1 MEIKINK
8 EIRDFNESIFFGLSM
23 RQFIFSSLAVG
34 VAILL
39 YFVLRNFL
47 GIETLSW
54 LCILGAVPFALFG
67 FVKYNG
73 MYAEEFIVAWI
84 KSEILM
90 PSVLLFKPDNIYDE
104 LIKNENKKLKKE
116 GAKNAKNDKTIKK
129 NFSKKKQRRKNKN
142 TKISTTST
150 TD

>member
-23 RQFIFSSLAVG
+23 RQFIFSSLAVV

-39 YFVLRNFL
+39 YFLLRNFL

-54 LCILGAVPFALFG
+54 LCIVGSAPFALFG

-73 MYAEEFIVAWI
+73 MYAEEFIIAWI
-84 KSEILM
+84 KSEILT
-90 PSVLLFKPDNIYDE
+90 PSVLLFKPENIYDE
-104 LIKNENKKLKKE
+104 LINSENRKAKKE
-116 GAKNAKNDKTIKK
+116 GVKNDKVTKK
-129 NFSKKKQRRKNKN
+129 DFSKKKQRRKNKN
-142 TKISTTST
+142 TKISTKSI

>member
-23 RQFIFSSLAVG
+23 RQFIFSSLAVV

-39 YFVLRNFL
+39 YFILRNFL

-54 LCILGAVPFALFG
+54 LCIVGSAPFALFG

-73 MYAEEFIVAWI
+73 MYAEEFIIAWI
-84 KSEILM
+84 KSEILT
-90 PSVLLFKPDNIYDE
+90 PSVLLFKPENIYDE
-104 LIKNENKKLKKE
+104 LINSENRKAKKE
-116 GAKNAKNDKTIKK
+116 GVKNDKVTKK
-129 NFSKKKQRRKNKN
+129 DFSKKKQRRKNKN
-142 TKISTTST
+142 TKINTTGT
-150 TD
+150 TN

>member
-23 RQFIFSSLAVG
+23 RQFIFSSLAVV

-39 YFVLRNFL
+39 YFILRNFL

-54 LCILGAVPFALFG
+54 LCIVGSAPFALFG

-73 MYAEEFIVAWI
+73 MYAEEFIIAWI
-84 KSEILM
+84 KSEILT
-90 PSVLLFKPDNIYDE
+90 PRVLLFKPENIYDE
-104 LIKNENKKLKKE
+104 LINSENRKAKKE
-116 GAKNAKNDKTIKK
+116 GVKNDKVTKK
-129 NFSKKKQRRKNKN
+129 DISKKKQRRKNKN
-142 TKISTTST
+142 TKISTTGT
-150 TD
+150 TN

>member
-23 RQFIFSSLAVG
+23 RQFIFSSLSVG
-34 VAILL
+34 IAIFL
-39 YFVLRNFL
+39 YFILRNFL

-54 LCILGAVPFALFG
+54 LCIVGSAPFALFG

-84 KSEILM
+84 KSEILT
-90 PSVLLFKPDNIYDE
+90 PSVLLFKPENIYDE
-104 LIKNENKKLKKE
+104 LIKNENRKLKKE
-116 GAKNAKNDKTIKK
+116 RVKSDKIIKK
-129 NFSKKKQRRKNKN
+129 DFSKKKQRRKNKN

>member
-23 RQFIFSSLAVG
+23 RQFIFSSLAVV

-39 YFVLRNFL
+39 YFILRNFL

-54 LCILGAVPFALFG
+54 LCILGAAPFALFG

-73 MYAEEFIVAWI
+73 MYDEEFIIAWI
-84 KSEILM
+84 KSELLT
-90 PSVLLFKPDNIYDE
+90 PSVLLFKPENIYDE
-104 LIKNENKKLKKE
+104 LINSENRKAKKE
-116 GAKNAKNDKTIKK
+116 GLKNDKVTKK
-129 NFSKKKQRRKNKN
+129 DFSKKKQRRKNKN
-142 TKISTTST
+142 TKISTTGT
-150 TD
+150 TN

>member
-8 EIRDFNESIFFGLSM
+8 EIRDFNETIFFGLSM
-23 RQFIFSSLAVG
+23 RQFIFSSLAVV

-39 YFVLRNFL
+39 YFILRNFL

-54 LCILGAVPFALFG
+54 LCILGSAPFALFG

-73 MYAEEFIVAWI
+73 MYAEEFIIAWI
-84 KSEILM
+84 KSEILT
-90 PSVLLFKPDNIYDE
+90 PSVLLFKPENIYDE
-104 LIKNENKKLKKE
+104 LIKSENRKTKKK
-116 GAKNAKNDKTIKK
+116 GVKNDKVTKK
-129 NFSKKKQRRKNKN
+129 DFSKKKKKHRRKNKN
-142 TKISTTST
+142 TKIRATGI

>member
-23 RQFIFSSLAVG
+23 RQFIFSSLAVV

-39 YFVLRNFL
+39 YFILRNFL

-54 LCILGAVPFALFG
+54 LCILGAAPFALFG

-73 MYAEEFIVAWI
+73 MYAEEFIIAWI
-84 KSEILM
+84 KSEILT
-90 PSVLLFKPDNIYDE
+90 PSVLLFKPENIYDE
-104 LIKNENKKLKKE
+104 LINSENRKEKKE
-116 GAKNAKNDKTIKK
+116 GVKNDKVTKK
-129 NFSKKKQRRKNKN
+129 DFSKKKQRRKNKN
-142 TKISTTST
+142 TKISTTGT
-150 TD
+150 TN

>member
-23 RQFIFSSLAVG
+23 RQFIFSSLAVV

-39 YFVLRNFL
+39 YFILRNFL

-54 LCILGAVPFALFG
+54 LCILGAAPFALFG

-73 MYAEEFIVAWI
+73 MYAEEFIIAWI
-84 KSEILM
+84 KSEILT
-90 PSVLLFKPDNIYDE
+90 PKRLVFKAESDLCRQSKD
-104 LIKNENKKLKKE
+104 LIKQKE
-116 GAKNAKNDKTIKK
+116 KEIWH
-129 NFSKKKQRRKNKN
+129 
-142 TKISTTST
+142 
-150 TD
+150 

>member
-23 RQFIFSSLAVG
+23 RQFIFSSLAVV

-39 YFVLRNFL
+39 YFILRNFL

-54 LCILGAVPFALFG
+54 LCILGAAPFALFG

-73 MYAEEFIVAWI
+73 MYAEEFIIAWI
-84 KSEILM
+84 KSEILT
-90 PSVLLFKPDNIYDE
+90 PSVLLFKPENIYDE
-104 LIKNENKKLKKE
+104 LINSENIKAKKE
-116 GAKNAKNDKTIKK
+116 GVKNDKVTKK
-129 NFSKKKQRRKNKN
+129 DFSKKKQRRKNKN
-142 TKISTTST
+142 TKISTTGT
-150 TD
+150 TN